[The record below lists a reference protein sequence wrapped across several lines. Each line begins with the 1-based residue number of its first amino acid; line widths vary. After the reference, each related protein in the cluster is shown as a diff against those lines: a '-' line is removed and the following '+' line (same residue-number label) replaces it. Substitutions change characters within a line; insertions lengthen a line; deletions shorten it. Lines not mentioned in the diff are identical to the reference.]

1 MFINMDNPLQKH
13 AKQYQQNSWENR
25 NKISLLWIGKHI
37 FCWLINHNKSITIH
51 QKAAEIYKPKQKFS
65 PEIIPDLFIF
75 NHIISK
81 LARI

>member
-1 MFINMDNPLQKH
+1 MFINMDIPLQKH

-37 FCWLINHNKSITIH
+37 FWWLINHNKSITTH
-51 QKAAEIYKPKQKFS
+51 QKAAEIYKPKHKFS

-75 NHIISK
+75 NRIISK